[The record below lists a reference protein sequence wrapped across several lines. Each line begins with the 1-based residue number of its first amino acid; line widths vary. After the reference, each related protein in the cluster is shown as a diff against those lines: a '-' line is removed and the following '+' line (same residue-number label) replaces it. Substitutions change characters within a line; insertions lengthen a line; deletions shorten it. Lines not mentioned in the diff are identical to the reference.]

1 VEAHQSFV
9 AAPAKLVE
17 HHRDGGFAE
26 AQHEAIG
33 HRRGVG
39 PIVVGQAGQAGT
51 RALGGGWAPQRAQR
65 RPGLIRYRQPPK
77 EAPAGSGDGAARRHS
92 VAARGGFAVA
102 TASALLPNDGLPLTN
117 RPLRGL
123 ARRARIAAEPSV
135 RRVPSALLVAGLPSN
150 S

>member
-1 VEAHQSFV
+1 MEAHPSFV
-9 AAPAKLVE
+9 AVSVQSVE
-17 HHRDGGFAE
+17 GHRDGGLAE
-26 AQHEAIG
+26 AQREAIG
-33 HRRGVG
+33 HRWGAG
-39 PIVVGQAGQAGT
+39 PIVVGHLGQAGA
-51 RALGGGWAPQRAQR
+51 RALGAGWAPRWAQR
-65 RPGLIRYRQPPK
+65 RPGRIRYRPPPK

-92 VAARGGFAVA
+92 VAACGGFAVA